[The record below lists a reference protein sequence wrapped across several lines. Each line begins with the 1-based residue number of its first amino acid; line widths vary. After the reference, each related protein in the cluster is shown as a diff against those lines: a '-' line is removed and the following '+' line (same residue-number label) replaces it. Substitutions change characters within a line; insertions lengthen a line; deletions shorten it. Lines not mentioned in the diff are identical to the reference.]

1 MDSFQHRFEVYAD
14 SQGWNKGQWAVYL
27 SALLKGKALE
37 VYSRLPVKDAQDY
50 EILKDI
56 LLKRFNLTEK
66 GFKQKFKS
74 VRAEIGEAPTQ
85 FIARLESYLMR
96 WTDLANVEKGFE
108 GLMNLIVRELYLESC
123 PVQLAIFWRERKP
136 KDLSELESLAQQYLD
151 AYANSKEW
159 PKKPKFK
166 GHLSPTSDRK
176 FERSGRGDRDA
187 KPETGR
193 DCFVARL
200 VI

>member
-74 VRAEIGEAPTQ
+74 ARAEIGEAP
-85 FIARLESYLMR
+85 
-96 WTDLANVEKGFE
+96 
-108 GLMNLIVRELYLESC
+108 
-123 PVQLAIFWRERKP
+123 
-136 KDLSELESLAQQYLD
+136 LSLLPGW
-151 AYANSKEW
+151 K
-159 PKKPKFK
+159 
-166 GHLSPTSDRK
+166 
-176 FERSGRGDRDA
+176 
-187 KPETGR
+187 
-193 DCFVARL
+193 